1 MKATKKSK
9 PETRGRPAKFV
20 EKRPTIGARLQPA
33 IYQQVIEA
41 AEANRCSIS
50 MEIERRIEKSF
61 TQNLPLSPDHEL
73 HDLAVRVLAAFEA
86 GGRLENPG
94 RPVKEWIADPLS
106 YDRAVIA
113 AFEALMAGHP
123 NPRYIDLL
131 KLIYAVSKRL
141 EGMLFNIGDS
151 ETQVLPRLVLEFP
164 SPKLPSEDK

>member
-41 AEANRCSIS
+41 AAANRCSIS

-61 TQNLPLSPDHEL
+61 ERNPLSPDDEL
-73 HDLAVRVLAAFEA
+73 HDLAVRVIAAFEA
-86 GGRLENPG
+86 GGRLENPQA
-94 RPVKEWIADPLS
+94 PVGQWINDPLH

-113 AFEALMAGHP
+113 AFEALMARHP

-141 EGMLFNIGDS
+141 EQMLFNVSD
-151 ETQVLPRLVLEFP
+151 
-164 SPKLPSEDK
+164 EDKAGLRLPTLVMTFPATNSTGES